1 MSAARRPRTVAE
13 EIARGGR
20 KKEEEM
26 FAQSHTMK
34 RMAAAMGI
42 AASLAAWAAQPALP
56 FDGRSPD
63 TAEQATLNSFVDV
76 RSPDTRDAAGQANE
90 SSPVAIVDAR
100 SPDARDASFRAVP
113 ETRIVATDRSS
124 PDDFHWA
131 DFGVGIGVA
140 LASMLVLA
148 GLAVGGLMA
157 RHKRSHKT
165 SPSTA

>member
-1 MSAARRPRTVAE
+1 
-13 EIARGGR
+13 
-20 KKEEEM
+20 M
-26 FAQSHTMK
+26 FAQTHTMK

-63 TAEQATLNSFVDV
+63 TAEQAKLNSFVDV
-76 RSPDTRDAAGQANE
+76 RSPDTREAAGQAKE

-100 SPDARDASFRAVP
+100 SPDTRDAAKRPRPSLLVDFRSPDGRDASFRAVP
-113 ETRIVATDRSS
+113 ATTIVAIDRSS

-157 RHKRSHKT
+157 RHKRGHKT

>member
-1 MSAARRPRTVAE
+1 
-13 EIARGGR
+13 
-20 KKEEEM
+20 M
-26 FAQSHTMK
+26 FAQTHTMK

-63 TAEQATLNSFVDV
+63 TAEQAKLNSFVDV
-76 RSPDTRDAAGQANE
+76 RSPDTREAAGQAKE

-100 SPDARDASFRAVP
+100 SPDAGERPQPSLLVDFRSPDARDASFRAVP
-113 ETRIVATDRSS
+113 ATTIVATDRSS

-157 RHKRSHKT
+157 RHKRAHKT